1 MFLLIKYCSIVST
14 LCSERLA
21 FSKGRKGGLQMTIG
35 DAILNLVDKLLA
47 EREKVVKL
55 ELSQQHQL
63 DKDGQSDKD

>member
-1 MFLLIKYCSIVST
+1 MST

-21 FSKGRKGGLQMTIG
+21 FSKGRKGGLQMTVG

-55 ELSQQHQL
+55 ELSQLHQL
-63 DKDGQSDKD
+63 NKDKQSDKD